1 MELFESK
8 ETVTEIQ
15 SSLLVSLVLVLEK
28 WNEYLGKRIAKMM
41 DNIST
46 DPNYYTDETYAD
58 MMKLV
63 YAGEAYDQ
71 KMERAMLR
79 FRNFTVDDYKE
90 TGLVHKDDFYT
101 VLFAVSESQN
111 YIVEMD
117 NQSDKLGI
125 RHHLPMGITIPDTVS
140 EMIRVLSI

>member
-8 ETVTEIQ
+8 ETFDEVQ
-15 SSLLVSLVLVLEK
+15 SGALVSLVLLLIQ
-28 WNEYLGKRIAKMM
+28 WNEHLGHAVAKMM

-79 FRNFTVDDYKE
+79 FRNFTTLEFEE
-90 TGLVHKDDFYT
+90 TGLVHKDDYYT
-101 VLFAVSESQN
+101 ILFAVSEAKS

-117 NQSDKLGI
+117 TQSDKLGI
-125 RHHLPMGITIPDTVS
+125 RKEFPFGIRMGEAVS
-140 EMIRVLSI
+140 EMVRILSI

>member
-8 ETVTEIQ
+8 ETVTETQ
-15 SSLLVSLVLVLEK
+15 SAALVSLVLLLLQ
-28 WNEYLGKRIAKMM
+28 WNEQLGRAVAKMM

-63 YAGEAYDQ
+63 MAGEAYDE

-79 FRNFTVDDYKE
+79 FRNFTTLEFEE
-90 TGLVHKDDFYT
+90 TGLVHKDDYYT
-101 VLFAVSESQN
+101 ILFAVSEVKS

-125 RHHLPMGITIPDTVS
+125 RKELPFGVKMGDAIS
-140 EMIRVLSI
+140 EMVRILSI